1 MQSPL
6 EASERGL
13 ARSTN
18 ILMLDFYSLTIW
30 YCNASHHNLIC
41 FLNTQSS
48 PFSTGEKSP
57 EWLSSSV

>member
-1 MQSPL
+1 MQSLL
-6 EASERGL
+6 EASKRGL

-18 ILMLDFYSLTIW
+18 ILTLDFYSLTIW

-48 PFSTGEKSP
+48 PFSIGEKSP